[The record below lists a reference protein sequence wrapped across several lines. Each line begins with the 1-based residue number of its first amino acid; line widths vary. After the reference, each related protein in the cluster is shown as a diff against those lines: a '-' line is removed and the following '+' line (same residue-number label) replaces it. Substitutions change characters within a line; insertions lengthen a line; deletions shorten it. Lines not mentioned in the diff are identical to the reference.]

1 MKNLSKKKKV
11 FIIAGFCLLLVLT
24 GVLNIVLNNKIAT
37 DANSNNTVTTGNFFS
52 TYRTDRTNTRNEEIL
67 YLDAIIASSSASAES
82 KSAAETKKTELIALM
97 DTELALE
104 GLIKAKGFEDVVVST
119 STSNINVI
127 VKSAELNEAE
137 VAQIVDVIQGQTD
150 YTLDNIKIFPV
161 E

>member
-67 YLDAIIASSSASAES
+67 YLDAIIESSSASAES
-82 KSAAETKKTELIALM
+82 KTAAETKKAELIALM

>member
-82 KSAAETKKTELIALM
+82 KTAAETKKAELIALM

-127 VKSAELNEAE
+127 VKIAELNEAE

>member
-24 GVLNIVLNNKIAT
+24 GVLNIVLNNKIST

-82 KSAAETKKTELIALM
+82 KTAAETKKAELIALM

>member
-82 KSAAETKKTELIALM
+82 KTAAETKKAELIALM

>member
-82 KSAAETKKTELIALM
+82 KSAAETKKAELIALM

>member
-1 MKNLSKKKKV
+1 MKSLSKKKKF
-11 FIIAGFCLLLVLT
+11 FIISGFCLLLIVT
-24 GVLNIVLNNKIAT
+24 GVLNIVLNNQIAT
-37 DANSNNTVTTGNFFS
+37 DASNNTVTAGNFFT
-52 TYRTDRTNTRNEEIL
+52 TYRTDRTDTRNEEIL

-82 KSAAETKKTELIALM
+82 KTAAETKKAELIALM
-97 DTELALE
+97 ETELSLE

-137 VAQIVDVIQGQTD
+137 VAQIVDIIEGQTE
-150 YTLDNIKIFPV
+150 YGLDNIKIFPV